1 MKLLSILIMLVVS
14 LEAGACTAK
23 YISMKDRVHNA
34 SQITIGYVTGLR
46 NLSFENHLRKNKKIV
61 NSADEPILF
70 PESYEMRVMI
80 KETLKG
86 KAASA
91 NGAIFAVNTGCAA
104 HSNIR
109 DKVIVFVGLDDE
121 LPYLLAE
128 EYLSDVQKALTKTD

>member
-1 MKLLSILIMLVVS
+1 MKLLSIFIMFVVS
-14 LEAGACTAK
+14 FEAGACTAM
-23 YISMKDRVHNA
+23 YIPMKDRVHNA

-46 NLSFENHLRKNKKIV
+46 NLSFENHLRKNQKTANLEERV
-61 NSADEPILF
+61 TSAS
-70 PESYEMRVMI
+70 ESYEMRVMI

-91 NGAIFAVNTGCAA
+91 NSAIFAVNTKCAA

-121 LPYLLAE
+121 LPYLLGA